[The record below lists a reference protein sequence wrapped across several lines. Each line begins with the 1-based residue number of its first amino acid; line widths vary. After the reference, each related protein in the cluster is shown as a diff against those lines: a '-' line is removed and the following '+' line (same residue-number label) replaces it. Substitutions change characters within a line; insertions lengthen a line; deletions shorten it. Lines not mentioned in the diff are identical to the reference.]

1 MRDGTAPIA
10 RPCSDREPHSAQR
23 QERER
28 ASECLFLFVFAAS
41 RRSLRLSV
49 SKLIY
54 SMHFPSLVFSAG
66 STVRR
71 ECNCKCKCKCT
82 RPAIS
87 ITISEPEPG
96 LLTPLD
102 PVPGICPRSPAK
114 SRLASGQPSEIRKE
128 PNRAKQG
135 QRGPART
142 HAARSLRRGARR
154 RPANDDHH
162 DHQHQPETGRPKK
175 NPANEAERGRPGLQL
190 LSMERCRSATLATEE
205 AA

>member
-23 QERER
+23 QERGR
-28 ASECLFLFVFAAS
+28 ASECLFLFFFAAS

-71 ECNCKCKCKCT
+71 ERKCT

-87 ITISEPEPG
+87 ITVSEPARARAADPTGPCAWDLPQIPRQEPTG
-96 LLTPLD
+96 QQP
-102 PVPGICPRSPAK
+102 
-114 SRLASGQPSEIRKE
+114 SGQPSEIRKQ

-135 QRGPART
+135 QRGPTRT

-175 NPANEAERGRPGLQL
+175 ARPTRQNGGGQACSYCRWNAAGR
-190 LSMERCRSATLATEE
+190 RR
-205 AA
+205 